1 MNKSVHS
8 TIEVI
13 LAFWILCQ
21 YQKEKFLNFR
31 KLSECNR
38 PTDISMEPKSLG
50 HIIFP

>member
-13 LAFWILCQ
+13 LAYWILCQ
-21 YQKEKFLNFR
+21 EQKEKFLNFR
-31 KLSECNR
+31 KPSECSH
-38 PTDISMEPKSLG
+38 PTDISMESKSLG